1 MTAAD
6 YAGQFRDAIAQAGLT
21 PPDAIHDDGELHR
34 FASNGKRS
42 DDAGWYV
49 FHGDGIPAGSFG
61 DWRSGIS
68 QTWRADIGRKLSP
81 FEAAELSRPAA
92 AAKANREAD
101 EARRHAEARESAAA
115 TWRAALPARADHPY
129 LTAKRI
135 EAHGIR
141 QDGDDLVIPMRAA
154 SGELHSLQTIAPDGT
169 KHFAK
174 DGRVTGC
181 YFAVG
186 EPDGAI
192 CIAEGF
198 ATAASIH
205 EATGKAVAV
214 AFNAGNLAAVARE
227 LHAKLRP
234 VRIILCADDDYRT
247 DGNPGIR
254 EATKAARAVGGLLA
268 IPDFGDNRPHGATD
282 FNDLARHAGADA
294 IKRALANAAAPE
306 ASSHQ
311 GATPSAPAAEEWP
324 EPQPLIADGTLP
336 PYPMAALPVGIGAA
350 VAEVVAFVQSPPDL
364 AACSAL
370 SALSLAAQG
379 LANVQRDEGL
389 TGPISLYLLA
399 IADSGER
406 KTTCDRHF
414 LDTLRDWEAEQAE
427 RMLPDVAKNRAALA
441 SWEQRRDGIKARIK
455 DAAKRSEPTAND
467 ETELAQVEA
476 DRPALL
482 RVPRL
487 IHGDTTPEALA
498 WNLANGWP
506 SGGVMS
512 SEAGIV
518 FGGHGM
524 QSDAVMRNLSLLNA
538 LWDGVAHRVD
548 RRQSD
553 SFLLIGA
560 RLTMGLAAQPETV
573 RQFLEKTK
581 GLARGNG
588 FAARFLI
595 AAPASTQ
602 GTRLYRPPGSRN
614 ATAAFVARLRALL
627 DMPTPTDDR
636 GALMPPTLTLNAP
649 AFEVWRAFHDDTER
663 EQRAGGDMAQVRD
676 VASKAADNA
685 SRLAALFHLYQHG
698 VTGRIGADSMQAAAT
713 VVGWHLYQA
722 RAFFDDVAAP
732 REVSNAR
739 RLDAWLIDRC
749 RFEGIAEIT
758 RREVQNGGPNPVRK
772 GIELDN
778 ALRELIE
785 AGRVRLIE
793 RGRKE
798 LIAVNPALLKGPA

>member
-1 MTAAD
+1 M
-6 YAGQFRDAIAQAGLT
+6 
-21 PPDAIHDDGELHR
+21 
-34 FASNGKRS
+34 
-42 DDAGWYV
+42 
-49 FHGDGIPAGSFG
+49 
-61 DWRSGIS
+61 
-68 QTWRADIGRKLSP
+68 
-81 FEAAELSRPAA
+81 
-92 AAKANREAD
+92 
-101 EARRHAEARESAAA
+101 
-115 TWRAALPARADHPY
+115 
-129 LTAKRI
+129 
-135 EAHGIR
+135 
-141 QDGDDLVIPMRAA
+141 
-154 SGELHSLQTIAPDGT
+154 
-169 KHFAK
+169 
-174 DGRVTGC
+174 
-181 YFAVG
+181 
-186 EPDGAI
+186 
-192 CIAEGF
+192 
-198 ATAASIH
+198 
-205 EATGKAVAV
+205 
-214 AFNAGNLAAVARE
+214 
-227 LHAKLRP
+227 
-234 VRIILCADDDYRT
+234 
-247 DGNPGIR
+247 
-254 EATKAARAVGGLLA
+254 
-268 IPDFGDNRPHGATD
+268 
-282 FNDLARHAGADA
+282 
-294 IKRALANAAAPE
+294 ANA
-306 ASSHQ
+306 
-311 GATPSAPAAEEWP
+311 SAPSAEEWP
-324 EPQPLIADGTLP
+324 EPQPLIADGSLP
-336 PYPMAALPVGIGAA
+336 PYPMAALPAGIGAA

-370 SALSLAAQG
+370 SALSLAGQG
-379 LANVQRDEGL
+379 LADVQRAEGL
-389 TGPISLYLLA
+389 TGPVSLYLLA

-414 LDTLRDWEAEQAE
+414 LDGLREWERDQEE
-427 RMLPDVAKNRAALA
+427 RLRPDAAKNRAALA

-455 DAAKRSEPTAND
+455 EAAKRGEPTAND

-498 WNLANGWP
+498 WNLANGWS

-553 SFLLIGA
+553 SFLLTGA

-602 GTRLYRPPGSRN
+602 GTRLYKPAGTRN
-614 ATAAFVARLRALL
+614 ATAAFIARLRALL

-636 GALMPPTLTLNAP
+636 GALTPQTLTLDAA

-663 EQRAGGDMAQVRD
+663 EQRTGGDMAQVRD
-676 VASKAADNA
+676 LASKAADNA
-685 SRLAALFHLYQHG
+685 ARLAALLHLYEHG
-698 VTGRIGADSMQAAAT
+698 PTGRIGAASMQAAAT
-713 VVGWHLYQA
+713 IVGWHLYQA

-749 RFEGIAEIT
+749 RVKGVAEIA

-772 GIELDN
+772 AIELDN
-778 ALRELIE
+778 ALAELIE
-785 AGRVRLIE
+785 GARARQIE
-793 RGRKE
+793 RKRQV
-798 LIAVNPALLKGPA
+798 LIAVNPALLTGAP